1 MHGNKYEEHHSHP
14 DREADKTCLPVS
26 IKWVVIVVLVVVVIL
41 VFGKM
46 VQNKIIYSN
55 WHRDERAARAKTESV
70 RDQEPSIK
78 GEEICVHKRHYHP
91 HPFEPIFVVSRRSL
105 SDCGD
110 ASVPDLRSVLR
121 EREKWRS
128 ARCCRCGS
136 ARALTNPRNSRG
148 TSRAG
153 SSLGVKRYRGSH
165 RT

>member
-78 GEEICVHKRHYHP
+78 GKEICVHKRHYHP
-91 HPFEPIFVVSRRSL
+91 HPFEPIFVVSRGSL

-110 ASVPDLRSVLR
+110 AGVPDLRSVL
-121 EREKWRS
+121 
-128 ARCCRCGS
+128 
-136 ARALTNPRNSRG
+136 
-148 TSRAG
+148 
-153 SSLGVKRYRGSH
+153 
-165 RT
+165 